1 MFQNKA
7 TAEEIARL
15 MARVGVE
22 LDRSIQLVK
31 TTESDTVFREYR
43 NSVSKLLTTMLVEI
57 MNPLYEH
64 HPELKPPELR

>member
-15 MARVGVE
+15 MTRVGAE

-31 TTESDTVFREYR
+31 TTESDTAFREYR
-43 NSVSKLLTTMLVEI
+43 NSVSKLLTAMLVEI
-57 MNPLYEH
+57 MNPLYER
-64 HPELKPPELR
+64 HPELKPPELH